1 MNTHHVFS
9 VGQRQLVCLAR
20 ALLRKTRILILDEA
34 TAAIDLETD
43 DLIQSTIRTQFED
56 CTVFTIAHRLNTIMD
71 YTRLVYSR
79 RSHPNTTTNKY
90 LKGLCKA
97 WSFSS
102 EYCPAV
108 DHLSEIVCVANGC
121 SCIFLQLPVEATG
134 WGSTTLGNNRIAI
147 FLADRAISICFTMFF
162 KLIYSVIFLVC
173 IIMFTNI
180 TENYI

>member
-79 RSHPNTTTNKY
+79 KSHPNTTTNKY
-90 LKGLCKA
+90 LL
-97 WSFSS
+97 SS
-102 EYCPAV
+102 ECCPPK

-121 SCIFLQLPVEATG
+121 SCILLQLPVEATG
-134 WGSTTLGNNRIAI
+134 WGSTTLGKNRIAI
-147 FLADRAISICFTMFF
+147 FLAGSAISICFAMFF
-162 KLIYSVIFLVC
+162 RLIYSVMFLVC
-173 IIMFTNI
+173 ILMFTNI
-180 TENYI
+180 TENYIRSKH

>member
-1 MNTHHVFS
+1 M
-9 VGQRQLVCLAR
+9 CLAR

-79 RSHPNTTTNKY
+79 RSHPNTTTNRY

-97 WSFSS
+97 CSFSS
-102 EYCPAV
+102 EYCPPI
-108 DHLSEIVCVANGC
+108 DHLSEIACGANGC
-121 SCIFLQLPVEATG
+121 SCILLQLPVEATG
-134 WGSTTLGNNRIAI
+134 WGSTTLGKNRIAI
-147 FLADRAISICFTMFF
+147 LLADSAISICFTMFF